1 MKKIRKVGVLGG
13 GLVGSGIAQ
22 LSAAAEF
29 PTTVREV
36 SEALSAKSRQ
46 SIEKSLAKGIDR
58 GKVTEAEGDK
68 ARGNLRVPT
77 ELKELADPDLFIEA
91 VVEDLDVKN
100 SLWPQLDQIAR

>member
-36 SEALSAKSRQ
+36 SDALCAKSRQ
-46 SIEKSLAKGIDR
+46 SIEKSLAKGIER
-58 GKVTEAEGDK
+58 GKTTEAERDTTLK
-68 ARGNLRVPT
+68 KLRFVT
-77 ELKELADPDLFIEA
+77 DLKELADSDLFIEA
-91 VVEDLDVKN
+91 VVEDLAVKN
-100 SLWPQLDQIAR
+100 DLWSQLNG